1 MGHLAT
7 WNLVSAHKLT
17 IFRIIIIH
25 ELIRESNT
33 RMDALVCMDISGDA
47 HLHNTKEGGIDT
59 RASIAPTLAGLFAS
73 TSAML
78 VS

>member
-1 MGHLAT
+1 
-7 WNLVSAHKLT
+7 
-17 IFRIIIIH
+17 
-25 ELIRESNT
+25 
-33 RMDALVCMDISGDA
+33 MDALVCMDISGNA

-59 RASIAPTLAGLFAS
+59 RASIAPTLAGFAS